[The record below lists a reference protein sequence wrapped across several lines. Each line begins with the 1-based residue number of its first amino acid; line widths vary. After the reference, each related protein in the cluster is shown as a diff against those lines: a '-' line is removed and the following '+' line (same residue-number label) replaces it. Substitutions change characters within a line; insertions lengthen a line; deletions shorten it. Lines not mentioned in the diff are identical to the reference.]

1 MGPDSVPPRYPESG
15 SLSALAK
22 PSSNSMAGYSNGSS
36 SAPTTFCEMDID
48 GEMQIM
54 INIDGLSKMLTTGGV
69 DNLVR
74 ELP

>member
-1 MGPDSVPPRYPESG
+1 
-15 SLSALAK
+15 
-22 PSSNSMAGYSNGSS
+22 MAGYSNGSS

-69 DNLVR
+69 DNPSAGTTVTNG
-74 ELP
+74 